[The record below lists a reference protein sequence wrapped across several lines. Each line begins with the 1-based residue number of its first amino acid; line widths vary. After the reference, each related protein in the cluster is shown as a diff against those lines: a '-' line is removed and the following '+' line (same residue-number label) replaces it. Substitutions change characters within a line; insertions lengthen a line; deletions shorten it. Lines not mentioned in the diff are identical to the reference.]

1 MKSTKSTKKAL
12 SFFMALCMVLTMVGG
27 FGTPESVFAVLVE
40 PPYNFS
46 DGLTTN
52 VRLDDGDTDRV
63 YFAGDTLQLSVSNAS
78 ITTSAQY
85 LIVFGIVS
93 ESGTSTAAVINSCVT
108 DTSVVLSGGAFAFGT
123 TASAINYVSTSAL
136 NVSDKMITF
145 SGIINSGLSNGA
157 IVIGL
162 YVTDGGITGEWQGIS
177 GPVVFQES
185 NGITPAGIGA
195 TSTTWSAL
203 VGLDQFLG
211 TYSTSP
217 SITTPFAVRN
227 SSGQAISNT
236 ENNLYDTKA
245 VFSAKIGND
254 TGTIEFLDGIN
265 FMDQDFMTGLA
276 SSLSNFNMTYSAAT
290 AKWTMG
296 IKDSNDTGYTS
307 ATALTT
313 TAILSTTS
321 ALVSL
326 ESSAFAGKTAAD
338 FDIDEEVA
346 GGLSLSSIQ
355 VNGNVLSFRVNH
367 FSDYTIGFRA
377 TTTPS
382 SGGGGSSGTLYYN
395 VMFHTDGG
403 SLINIERV
411 ASGQK
416 AYKPVD
422 PSKAGFAFAGWYAD
436 KELTTPFDFT
446 KEINSN
452 TWVYAKWTPS
462 TAPQIVLK
470 FNIGQITSYFKSGNA
485 AEVSKPLDAAPFLKG
500 NRTFLPIRFVVEPL
514 GGTITW
520 NQDDQKVTITKGTTT
535 IELWIGNNVAKING
549 KQVQIDA
556 ANPDVKPM
564 IVNPGRTMLPLRFI
578 SEALG
583 CTVEWDQLTYQV
595 TVKN

>member
-1 MKSTKSTKKAL
+1 MNSTKNTNRAL
-12 SFFMALCMVLTMVGG
+12 AFFMSLCLVLTIVGG
-27 FGTPESVFAVLVE
+27 FGTPESVYAVSGD
-40 PPYNFS
+40 PSYNFS
-46 DGLTTN
+46 DGSTTN

-63 YFAGDTLQLSVSNAS
+63 YFAGGTLQLSVSNAS

-85 LIVFGIVS
+85 IIVFGIAS

-108 DTSVVLSGGAFAFGT
+108 DTPVVLSGGAFADGT

-162 YVTDGGITGEWQGIS
+162 YVTDGGINGEWQGIS
-177 GPVVFQES
+177 GPVVFQQ
-185 NGITPAGIGA
+185 AGASIPGLSG
-195 TSTTWSAL
+195 TTTWSAL
-203 VGLDQFLG
+203 VGLDPVFG

-227 SSGQAISNT
+227 SSGQAISNA
-236 ENNLYDTKA
+236 ENNLYNTKA

-265 FMDQDFMTGLA
+265 FMDQDFMAGLA

-296 IKDSNDTGYTS
+296 IKDSGDAGYTS

-313 TAILSTTS
+313 TAVLATTS

-326 ESSAFAGKTAAD
+326 ESTAFAGKTAAD
-338 FDIDEEVA
+338 FNITEELT
-346 GGLSLSSIQ
+346 GGLSTSSIQ
-355 VNGNVLSFRVNH
+355 VVGNKLSFRVEH
-367 FSDYTIGFRA
+367 FSDYVIGLK
-377 TTTPS
+377 TVTPPS
-382 SGGGGSSGTLYYN
+382 SGGGGGASGTLYYN

-411 ASGQK
+411 AYGQT
-416 AYKPVD
+416 AHKPVD
-422 PSKAGFAFAGWYAD
+422 PSKVGFTFAGWYTD
-436 KELTTPFDFT
+436 KELTTPYDFT
-446 KEINSN
+446 KEISSN